1 MVWFIYAKR
10 HIYFFIEYPP
20 PPTPP
25 LPVSP
30 TPTSAENSE
39 NWIQNLAIVF
49 ADKGKNDTLPS

>member
-1 MVWFIYAKR
+1 MPNVTFTSLSNN
-10 HIYFFIEYPP
+10 P